1 MVDTSF
7 PFLLKHP
14 PRVEEET
21 WRAVT
26 WGHQLLLNHF
36 RKVSW
41 GSAGLQRSLPDS
53 ELAKFFMVTNARK
66 FQPKTRQLQLFL
78 SAADFAS
85 CIVFLGVR
93 FEKMSLKKWKPSQLL
108 DGLMYFDV
116 LFCLSC
122 TNPSHRPKDQIL
134 PCLYFMEPFQKT
146 QLVQLIE
153 QNSMQQRLKA
163 TEN

>member
-41 GSAGLQRSLPDS
+41 GSAGLQCSLPDS
-53 ELAKFFMVTNARK
+53 ELAKFFMVTNAKK

-78 SAADFAS
+78 SAADFSS
-85 CIVFLGVR
+85 CIVFLGIR
-93 FEKMSLKKWKPSQLL
+93 FAKMSFLSCTATGW
-108 DGLMYFDV
+108 FDV